1 MPRALW
7 VIRAC
12 WSAAFLTVAAAH
24 AGSDTLART
33 PSEDSG
39 RRLKLLYVMEYD
51 CQFDWEPV
59 QLEKGLTDE
68 VLAWLMSLPD
78 RLTMTTQ
85 QPLGEELMAS
95 CLLFV
100 CVGRPQ

>member
-7 VIRAC
+7 VVWAC
-12 WSAAFLTVAAAH
+12 WSAAFLAVAAAH

-33 PSEDSG
+33 LPKDSG

-68 VLAWLMSLPD
+68 VLAWLMSLHD

-85 QPLGEELMAS
+85 QPLGQELMAS
-95 CLLFV
+95 CLLFG
-100 CVGRPQ
+100 CIGRPQ